1 MSSRHA
7 PGPRRPRRNALL
19 GAVGFALAAAG
30 LLDGPAAATASAG
43 EPSAPGPFAVGTSVR
58 SVARDDGSSFTADLY
73 YPALADGSGT
83 PPAPSA
89 GPAPIVTFG
98 HGFLQPVSQYDS
110 TLRHLASHGYLVI
123 ASRSA
128 GGFFPNHL
136 AFARDLSW
144 CIDHLLAA
152 GADPGSP
159 FFGLVSPDRFASSG
173 HSMGGGAS
181 VLCAS
186 LDARVRAVANLAA
199 AETSTSAIA
208 AAATLD
214 IPLRFIVGDSDGIT
228 PTGAHAGP
236 MFEAAPGARQLV
248 TIVGGFHCGFT
259 DGSFFGCD
267 SGGISRAE
275 QLARTRALL
284 VRFLDLHLKADR
296 SGWTAVWGPVAPAV
310 VGTDQQADPRIAW
323 TEVPGPGTLEAVAGS
338 VLAVPVAVRNDRPG
352 VADLRLRVEGP
363 GFGDAAGE
371 TVLSSVP
378 GGATAAAT
386 LEVPLPED
394 LPAGPVTIRLVVEA
408 GDLAHA
414 WVEAS
419 LTVNDPAPAADLD
432 GDGVVAMPD
441 LLIVLAA
448 WGPCGAGP
456 CPADLDG
463 DGAVGLGDLLAV
475 LAAWA

>member
-1 MSSRHA
+1 M
-7 PGPRRPRRNALL
+7 PQNRRLRPLWRVL
-19 GAVGFALAAAG
+19 GLAAAG
-30 LLDGPAAATASAG
+30 AFLPPAVATG
-43 EPSAPGPFAVGTSVR
+43 DPSAPGPFAVGTSVR

-73 YPALADGSGT
+73 YPALADGNGA
-83 PPAPSA
+83 PPAPAA
-89 GPAPIVTFG
+89 GLAPIVTFG

-159 FFGLVSPDRFASSG
+159 FFGLVSSDRFASSG

-181 VLCAS
+181 ILCAS

-208 AAATLD
+208 AAGTLD

-228 PTGAHAGP
+228 PTAAHAGP
-236 MFEAAPGARQLV
+236 MFDAAPGARQLV
-248 TIVGGFHCGFT
+248 TIAGGFHCGFT

-284 VRFLDLHLKADR
+284 VRFLDLHVKQDV
-296 SGWTAVWGPVAPAV
+296 SVWSAVWGPEAPAV
-310 VGTDQQADPRIAW
+310 VGTSQEADARLVW
-323 TEVPGPGTLEAVAGS
+323 TGLPAPGTLEAAAGS
-338 VLAVPVAVRNDRPG
+338 VVEIPLAVRNDRPG
-352 VADLRLRVEGP
+352 ATDLHLRVEGP
-363 GFGDAAGE
+363 GFAEDAGE
-371 TVLSSVP
+371 TLVAGLGSGAIAAVTLQVP
-378 GGATAAAT
+378 
-386 LEVPLPED
+386 VPAD
-394 LPAGPVTIRLVVEA
+394 LPPGTVAIRIVAAA
-408 GDLAHA
+408 GDLAHVWA
-414 WVEAS
+414 EAS
-419 LTVNDPAPAADLD
+419 LTVTPPVPAADLD

-463 DGAVGLGDLLAV
+463 DGGVGLGDLLAV
-475 LAAWA
+475 LAAWD